1 VASVYSL
8 KYDYPIDG
16 NQVSIQPTVGLIRQ
30 LEILL
35 CIHNIDVL
43 HLKKIPSCSPVRSW
57 SPWEQVTYLVDRSED
72 LQQVPLSPDQGSR
85 RVQEAKLR
93 SWGVFAKRPIF
104 AWVNG
109 DLEPWGKVEFVMRM
123 FSSPQ
128 IAGLISAI
136 IVLIVIVAIGFL
148 LEPLQKVALIPQ
160 ADISLLRWWIEGSG
174 S

>member
-1 VASVYSL
+1 MIPFIGEIIIVVILQTSSYTSDYRGHRQRTQSTKVYWFLSRPFSWL
-8 KYDYPIDG
+8 
-16 NQVSIQPTVGLIRQ
+16 VG
-30 LEILL
+30 
-35 CIHNIDVL
+35 
-43 HLKKIPSCSPVRSW
+43 
-57 SPWEQVTYLVDRSED
+57 SED